1 MPVICTLASPDGPVA
16 RFADLGVVIV
26 EHALTPDDLQAM
38 DAMFPDL
45 APRTA
50 GARSEAF
57 APTAQAWL
65 AAHNGLIELASRL
78 LRVPSR
84 LSRIQVFDKSAGAN
98 WFVPWHQDRA
108 EDGQER
114 SVAQLERTVALR
126 IHLDDCDEN
135 NGPLAV
141 LPGSHNAGRLD
152 ADAIAALAA
161 TTAAPLL
168 CLVARGDIVAMR
180 PLLVHRSQRA
190 RAPATRRV
198 IHLEYCAVVPL
209 NS

>member
-1 MPVICTLASPDGPVA
+1 MPVTHTQASADSPAA
-16 RFADLGVVIV
+16 RFAERGVVIF
-26 EHALTPDDLQAM
+26 EYALTPDDLQAL

-57 APTAQAWL
+57 TPTAQAWL
-65 AAHNGLIELASRL
+65 AAHDGLIELASRL
-78 LRVPSR
+78 LQVPSR
-84 LSRIQVFDKSAGAN
+84 LSRIQAFDKSAGAN

-135 NGPLAV
+135 NGPLEV

-152 ADAIAALAA
+152 ADAIAGLTAA
-161 TTAAPLL
+161 GAPLL
-168 CLVARGDIVAMR
+168 CLVARGDIVAMF
-180 PLLVHRSQRA
+180 PLLIHRSQRA
-190 RAPATRRV
+190 RTPAARRV
-198 IHLEYCAVVPL
+198 IHLEFCAVVRL